1 MNAFIYFEVW
11 QLLFTGAAISGT
23 FFFIGYF
30 LGRYSVRP
38 RPKPKTARPPL
49 TVDGK
54 RAR

>member
-1 MNAFIYFEVW
+1 M
-11 QLLFTGAAISGT
+11 FTGATVAGA

-30 LGRYSVRP
+30 LGRYSA
-38 RPKPKTARPPL
+38 RPKRKPL